1 MAYLALMTHAPL
13 TIVVNRIDQGMS
25 SLILL
30 SVPLFVFLGVLI
42 EMTEGK
48 EGPYVSYL
56 HVIERDLKQKLGRP
70 S

>member
-1 MAYLALMTHAPL
+1 VARKGYYAPRHAEDAVE
-13 TIVVNRIDQGMS
+13 TARREVRT
-25 SLILL
+25 
-30 SVPLFVFLGVLI
+30 LI